1 MKPSRSLP
9 IAAFALATLSVLAS
23 RAWAASVG
31 PAGYTNDF
39 SSQPSAADWSYL
51 AVAGASGDITTAA
64 ALNTAVQALTAAGI
78 PTQVVAD
85 SGNPPAMAGYAT
97 WSSTGGYL
105 QTRPTGVK
113 FIALMATF
121 TNNTGVGQ
129 SSFQIGYTLSQQ
141 AVITEEVNGHLVY
154 YSLTGAANSWTNLP
168 TLSSAASG
176 NLATNISVPWPKG
189 GTLYLLW
196 ADDNGSPS
204 PDTANQIDSFFLK
217 PASVPPYIQS
227 FGPPSATVN
236 AGMPAS
242 FTVTAAGTA
251 PLSYQWRKIT
261 ATSTNL
267 LLNQTNATY
276 SVAASPVPWRA

>member
-39 SSQPSAADWSYL
+39 SSQPPAAHWSYL
-51 AVAGASGDITTAA
+51 AVAGGSGDITTAA

-78 PTQVVAD
+78 TTQVVAD

-97 WSSTGGYL
+97 WYSTGGYL

-113 FIALMATF
+113 FSALMATF

-154 YSLTGAANSWTNLP
+154 YSLTGAAGTYQISGLAVGTYTVTSP
-168 TLSSAASG
+168 GMASG
-176 NLATNISVPWPKG
+176 PRSSRMWNWPWASPAPSTPG
-189 GTLYLLW
+189 CRW
-196 ADDNGSPS
+196 APSPS
-204 PDTANQIDSFFLK
+204 R
-217 PASVPPYIQS
+217 
-227 FGPPSATVN
+227 
-236 AGMPAS
+236 
-242 FTVTAAGTA
+242 
-251 PLSYQWRKIT
+251 WR
-261 ATSTNL
+261 
-267 LLNQTNATY
+267 
-276 SVAASPVPWRA
+276 